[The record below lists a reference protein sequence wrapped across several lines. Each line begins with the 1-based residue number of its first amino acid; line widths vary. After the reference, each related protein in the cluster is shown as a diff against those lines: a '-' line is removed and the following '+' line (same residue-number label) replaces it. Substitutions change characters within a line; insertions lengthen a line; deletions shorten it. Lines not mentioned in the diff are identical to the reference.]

1 MMKAHVLK
9 SFIIS
14 IIVYFLSLIAC
25 NNVLADMIN
34 KASEDHSPQ
43 PVIIGIYVTDIFG
56 GDISTKT
63 VDIAFWL
70 WVIYKDKTLTPL
82 DHIDIVNAE
91 SVKRLSYEITRLDD
105 GYYWAGGKYH
115 AKLHQNWD
123 FTSYP
128 LDSQGIEF
136 VFEDTRYGSDQLVY
150 VIDNADSDVDL
161 QVSLDGWRV
170 LNSYWKLKNYHYKSN
185 FGVINSNST
194 GDTTY
199 SRAIYKI
206 ELKREGIRKLIQVFG
221 VAYLACFLAFCIYF
235 LPLNELR
242 GRLGL
247 ITGAIFALVGNKLLT
262 DSYLPQATGLTLV
275 DLVQLTAM
283 VFLSITILMTVI
295 IYYFHKHE
303 KIKFARW
310 VNSICIL
317 LALILV
323 PGVQVLL
330 LLSH

>member
-1 MMKAHVLK
+1 MM
-9 SFIIS
+9 FNIT
-14 IIVYFLSLIAC
+14 
-25 NNVLADMIN
+25 LANDVN
-34 KASEDHSPQ
+34 EKTKTTNPQ

-56 GDISTKT
+56 GDISNKT

-70 WVIYKDKTLTPL
+70 WVMYKDKTLSPL
-82 DHIDIVNAE
+82 EHIDIVNAE
-91 SVKRLSYEITRLDD
+91 SIKRLSYEVTRLDD

-123 FTSYP
+123 FRSYP
-128 LDSQGIEF
+128 LDSQGITF
-136 VFEDTRYGSDQLVY
+136 VFEDTRYSSDKLIY

-161 QVSLDGWRV
+161 QVSLDGWKV
-170 LNSYWKLKNYHYKSN
+170 LNSYWRLNNYHYKSN
-185 FGVINSNST
+185 FGVINENRT
-194 GDTTY
+194 HDTTY

-206 ELKREGIRKLIQVFG
+206 ELEREGVRKLIQVFG

-275 DLVQLTAM
+275 DLVQLTSM
-283 VFLSITILMTVI
+283 VFLCFTILMTVI
-295 IYYFHKHE
+295 IYYFHKHQR
-303 KIKFARW
+303 IRLARW
-310 VNSICIL
+310 VNSICII
-317 LALILV
+317 LAIIAV
-323 PGVQVLL
+323 PGSQVFL
-330 LLSH
+330 LLSHYHH